1 MGTGQKM
8 ETSFPKDIKKFVNGY
23 RVKEIYQLVQGK
35 IVDRIYDKSDHFY
48 DNLP

>member
-8 ETSFPKDIKKFVNGY
+8 ETSFPKGIKKFVNGY

-35 IVDRIYDKSDHFY
+35 IVDRIYDKSDDFY
-48 DNLP
+48 DNLR